1 MTHIRKHFLNV
12 KRVLA
17 VAMLCLGSI
26 LGGFAQTDTVFWFA
40 TPDLEIGHQQTP
52 IQLCFTTYGSAA
64 TITVEQP
71 TNSAFPTAT
80 FTVPADSFYVL
91 DVSNWVDDIES
102 KPANTVLNRGFRIS
116 ATDFISCYYES
127 VGNNSEMY
135 TLKGSSGLGTDFLVP
150 MQVAFNS
157 NYTSSTSSIEIIAT
171 EDNTVIQITAPVA
184 LQGGIAAG
192 STVTVTLQRG
202 QTYVVRAAGTSATD
216 HLHNTVI
223 HSNKPIVVNSTD
235 DSVASGWGCV
245 DLIGDQ
251 LVPINM
257 TGRRYVAIR
266 NYSSYENA
274 FERVFVFPLQNNT
287 TVWFNGVPQTVSQ
300 GSFIDHLLTDTA
312 TLITS
317 NNPIIAFQI
326 TATGCEQGG
335 TMLPHLECTGSY
347 SVSHLRPNIASMIV
361 TLVTGTIHTGNFTL
375 NGNPNAITA
384 ADFHPLAAD
393 PTLSYCLKDISNIVP
408 TGTVMKLT
416 NSSGRFQLGI
426 LDGDN
431 GGSCSYGFF
440 SDYAR
445 SSYVQFEM
453 DSLYCVGDSIV
464 FHYSAPNVDNLVL
477 TGPNSLQLTTP
488 PFALANANTSMSGWY
503 YLEGADTS
511 SCYTVLSD
519 SIYIQVVPV
528 SEDTT
533 HLVVE
538 TCDSY
543 TWHGTTYTQTGNY
556 TYATATS
563 GGCVG
568 IEMLHL
574 TILPPPVILHTPD
587 TTIQAGDSATLWAS
601 GTDVLYWTDA
611 NGNILASGP
620 TLTVN
625 PTISTMYY
633 ITGQNMGAD
642 LSNNLVVNGDFEQ
655 GNVNFYSELPFI
667 SPCYGCLIWGSYTIT
682 TDGILVWG
690 EDHLYGYGGTGQFM
704 LVDGSTTPNAILW
717 QQTVPVTPNTYYA
730 FSTQVAS
737 TNDSHNQNSWALLQF
752 SVNGTQL
759 GPIFH
764 SPNVLNTWQP
774 YYEVWYSG
782 NNTSATLTILN
793 QNNNGYGNDFGLD
806 NIVFAPVST
815 CTAYD
820 SVYVHLPE
828 FPDNVDSADCTFLP
842 EGTGWS
848 ISQPIISDIGN
859 AVIVSTPMVGDVD
872 DDGQQEIVIPSA
884 TSSLAS
890 QLNIYNS
897 DGTLKSQ
904 FNIAGTYVWNSIGLA
919 KVRWDNSSYKTII
932 VVFGANNYLYAY
944 DATGLQLWQS
954 DQPFSSHDGES
965 CKMPAISFA
974 DFNHDG
980 WTEVF
985 IGSEIFDA
993 ATGVLLC
1000 KTNGNKG
1007 GADRTW
1013 SWANTPYQTMAAD
1026 LCGDSRLELAV
1037 GNAVYDIDI
1046 QSRTNFSANSTSV
1059 ARQVPTSAMNMEDGS
1074 QIPFTDGN
1082 TFLADINLDGS
1093 LDVIVMNVDGNNRI
1107 VYIYVWDVA
1116 TNSIICSKKI
1126 PNARKFGTPQIGDL
1140 DNDTYPEICFI
1151 TGTYSDH
1158 GTGNNDNIHALK
1170 YNPSNSN
1177 GSMDLFWSIPH
1188 EDNSGSTG
1196 LTMFD
1201 FNQDGYVELVYR
1213 DVNNLRIINGSLYNH
1228 QTGQPVTQP
1237 YDLAY
1242 ISCHS
1247 ATGIEYPVIADVDLD
1262 GEVEI
1267 IVGGETF
1274 STDYGHVYI
1283 FKSAGVPWAPAR
1295 PVWNQYMYN
1304 VTNVNKNLTIP
1315 QYLFNNATPF
1325 TDPQGVVRR
1334 PYNNFL
1340 QQATT
1345 IDQYGRPFYAVP
1357 DVAMDTSASSQM
1369 VGDSLVLTFS
1379 YCNLGDNTLNAP
1391 YPVTVFVNNYGGDT
1405 LCTTL
1410 VNNSLP
1416 KDSCTQSEIRLPLN
1430 ALCNLPIVD
1439 AFVIA
1444 VNCAGNGIAQNGSL
1458 QPECDT
1464 TNNTATVTIH
1474 IEPATDSTYISVH
1487 ACDTLTWNGILYDT
1501 TGVYVQT
1508 LSNMY
1513 GCDSVVVMDLTVA
1526 PSSLTL
1532 FSDSICQNTAYSG
1545 YGFSLSEDET
1555 ATSGFHT
1562 LERTLANQFGC
1573 DSIIRLNL
1581 YVKPVITPEF
1591 YANPD
1596 RAMLSENPVI
1606 YFVNNTNIVELAQ
1619 ANYYWIWDFGD
1630 GASDTTSEA
1639 ENSHLYTNWG
1649 DYTVTLT
1656 LWADGCMDSASVSVF
1671 IEADLEFP
1679 NVITPNGDGIN
1690 DVFVIKNLNP
1700 DRPNR
1705 LYITD
1710 RWGKAVWHKDN
1721 YQTYMKD
1728 EQIYNAE
1735 SGFGMDNIS
1744 DGVYYYTFY
1753 YEGMVR
1759 TVKFNGSITVIR

>member
-1 MTHIRKHFLNV
+1 METRFKTGIVMKEETDLSAINRQRLRHLVLFALWLFALNIATAQV
-12 KRVLA
+12 PTAGLVGYWPFNGNA
-17 VAMLCLGSI
+17 NDMSGNGNHGI
-26 LGGFAQTDTVFWFA
+26 LECESNNPQLTTDRF
-40 TPDLEIGHQQTP
+40 GN
-52 IQLCFTTYGSAA
+52 
-64 TITVEQP
+64 
-71 TNSAFPTAT
+71 TNSAYQFGGYYNKNWIR
-80 FTVPADSFYVL
+80 VP
-91 DVSNWVDDIES
+91 
-102 KPANTVLNRGFRIS
+102 
-116 ATDFISCYYES
+116 
-127 VGNNSEMY
+127 NNSTM
-135 TLKGSSGLGTDFLVP
+135 
-150 MQVAFNS
+150 
-157 NYTSSTSSIEIIAT
+157 
-171 EDNTVIQITAPVA
+171 
-184 LQGGIAAG
+184 
-192 STVTVTLQRG
+192 
-202 QTYVVRAAGTSATD
+202 
-216 HLHNTVI
+216 
-223 HSNKPIVVNSTD
+223 
-235 DSVASGWGCV
+235 
-245 DLIGDQ
+245 
-251 LVPINM
+251 
-257 TGRRYVAIR
+257 
-266 NYSSYENA
+266 
-274 FERVFVFPLQNNT
+274 
-287 TVWFNGVPQTVSQ
+287 
-300 GSFIDHLLTDTA
+300 LLTNQMTIS
-312 TLITS
+312 LW
-317 NNPIIAFQI
+317 FQQ
-326 TATGCEQGG
+326 CEFAGMNG
-335 TMLPHLECTGSY
+335 WGSY
-347 SVSHLRPNIASMIV
+347 STTDANFSVLTKAGDGISAYPGIFIASGINSQTGKLSVSSSNTNGHPSYYMNYETRTDYYCFDTCEWVHFVSIIDDTIAKIYLNGVLYFDTIINHADYTQANLHDLFIGRMGCDGFIWYPYNGKIDDVAFYNRALSDDEVAQLFGHFYDEHAFENIITIDSLVV
-361 TLVTGTIHTGNFTL
+361 TKACNGNDGTVQIFPDTL
-375 NGNPNAITA
+375 NAPYQYALDYANNFQSSNIIQNISPGVHRIYIKSA
-384 ADFHPLAAD
+384 
-393 PTLSYCLKDISNIVP
+393 CGLKDTLID
-408 TGTVMKLT
+408 
-416 NSSGRFQLGI
+416 F
-426 LDGDN
+426 
-431 GGSCSYGFF
+431 
-440 SDYAR
+440 
-445 SSYVQFEM
+445 
-453 DSLYCVGDSIV
+453 
-464 FHYSAPNVDNLVL
+464 
-477 TGPNSLQLTTP
+477 
-488 PFALANANTSMSGWY
+488 
-503 YLEGADTS
+503 
-511 SCYTVLSD
+511 
-519 SIYIQVVPV
+519 
-528 SEDTT
+528 
-533 HLVVE
+533 
-538 TCDSY
+538 TCC
-543 TWHGTTYTQTGNY
+543 Q
-556 TYATATS
+556 
-563 GGCVG
+563 
-568 IEMLHL
+568 
-574 TILPPPVILHTPD
+574 PPVIYHTPD

-601 GTDVLYWTDA
+601 GPDVLYWTDA

-620 TLTVN
+620 TLTVS

-642 LSNNLVVNGDFEQ
+642 LSDNLVVNGDFEQ
-655 GNVNFYSELPFI
+655 GNMNFYSELPFI
-667 SPCYGCLIWGSYTIT
+667 TPSYGCLIWGSYTIT

-690 EDHLYGYGGTGQFM
+690 DDHLYGYGGTGQFV

-730 FSTQVAS
+730 FSAQVAS

-782 NNTSATLTILN
+782 NNTSAILTILN

-806 NIVFAPVST
+806 DIVFAPVT
-815 CTAYD
+815 ACTAFD
-820 SVYVHLPE
+820 SVYVQLPGL
-828 FPDNVDSADCTFLP
+828 PDNVDSADCTFLP
-842 EGTGWS
+842 EGTEWS
-848 ISQPIISDIGN
+848 IAQPIISDVGN
-859 AVIVSTPMVGDVD
+859 AIIVSTPMVGDVD

-897 DGTLKSQ
+897 NGTLKSQ

-919 KVRWDNSSYKTII
+919 KVRWNNSSYKTII

-944 DATGLQLWQS
+944 DANGLQLWQS
-954 DQPFSSHDGES
+954 DQPFSSHNGEN

-1000 KTNGNKG
+1000 KANGNKG
-1007 GADRTW
+1007 CADRTW
-1013 SWANTPYQTMAAD
+1013 DWSNTPYQTMAAD
-1026 LCGDSRLELAV
+1026 LCGDSRLDLAI
-1037 GNAVYDIDI
+1037 GNAVYNIDI
-1046 QSRTNFSANSTSV
+1046 QSRTNYSANTISI
-1059 ARQVPTSAMNMEDGS
+1059 AHQVPTSAMKMEDGS

-1107 VYIYVWDVA
+1107 VYVYVWDVA
-1116 TNSIICSKKI
+1116 TSSIICSKKI
-1126 PNARKFGTPQIGDL
+1126 TNARKFGTPQIGDL
-1140 DNDTYPEICFI
+1140 DNDGYPEICFI
-1151 TGTYSDH
+1151 TGTHSGH
-1158 GTGNNDNIHALK
+1158 GTGDNDNIHALK

-1177 GSMDLFWSIPH
+1177 GSMDVFWSIPH

-1274 STDYGHVYI
+1274 STDYGHIYI
-1283 FKSAGVPWAPAR
+1283 FKSGGIPWAPAR
-1295 PVWNQYMYN
+1295 PVWNQYTYN

-1334 PYNNFL
+1334 PFNNFL

-1357 DVAMDTSASSQM
+1357 DVVVESSASSQV
-1369 VGDSLVLTFS
+1369 VGDSLVFTYS

-1416 KDSCTQSEIRLPLN
+1416 KDSCVQGEIRLSLN
-1430 ALCNLPIVD
+1430 ALCNLPVVD

-1444 VNCAGNGIAQNGSL
+1444 VNCAGNGIAQNGGL

-1474 IEPATDSTYISVH
+1474 IEPSTDSTYISVH
-1487 ACDTLTWNGILYDT
+1487 ACDTLTWNGILYDS
-1501 TGVYVQT
+1501 TGLYVQT

-1513 GCDSVVVMDLTVA
+1513 GCDSVVVMNLTVS
-1526 PSSLTL
+1526 PTNLTQ
-1532 FSDSICQNTAYSG
+1532 FADSVCQNTAYIG

-1555 ATSGFHT
+1555 ATSGFLT

-1581 YVKPVITPEF
+1581 YVKPIITPEF

-1596 RAMLSENPVI
+1596 RAMLSENPMI
-1606 YFVNNTNIVELAQ
+1606 YFVNNTNIVQLGQ
-1619 ANYYWIWDFGD
+1619 ANYYWVWDFGD

-1639 ENSHLYTNWG
+1639 ENSHLYTNWD

-1656 LWADGCMDSASVSVF
+1656 LWADGCMDAASVSVF

-1700 DRPNR
+1700 DRPNK
-1705 LYITD
+1705 LYISD

-1728 EQIYNAE
+1728 GQIYNAE
-1735 SGFGMDNIS
+1735 SGFGMGNIS

-1753 YEGMVR
+1753 YEGAVR
-1759 TVKFNGSITVIR
+1759 TIKFNGSITVIK